1 MPHRYQIQVRRADMD
16 AFNHVNNVVY
26 ATYFDEARKDMLRA
40 VAGEAD
46 VTERVVVARHRVSYL
61 RPLVHRPEPVY
72 VDSAIIRV
80 GTSSFTVEHA
90 IRDDETVYC
99 TAESVLVTFDRNA
112 KASRAIT
119 EAERIVLE
127 GLR

>member
-1 MPHRYQIQVRRADMD
+1 MPHRYEIQVRQADMD

-26 ATYFDEARKDMLRA
+26 ATYFDEARRDMLRGL
-40 VAGEAD
+40 AGHAD
-46 VTERVVVARHRVSYL
+46 VTERVVVAKHRLSYL
-61 RPLVHRPEPVY
+61 RPLVHRPAPVY
-72 VDSAIIRV
+72 VDSAITGV

-90 IRDDETVYC
+90 IRDEDTVYC

-112 KASRAIT
+112 KAPRAIS
-119 EAERIVLE
+119 EAERSVLE